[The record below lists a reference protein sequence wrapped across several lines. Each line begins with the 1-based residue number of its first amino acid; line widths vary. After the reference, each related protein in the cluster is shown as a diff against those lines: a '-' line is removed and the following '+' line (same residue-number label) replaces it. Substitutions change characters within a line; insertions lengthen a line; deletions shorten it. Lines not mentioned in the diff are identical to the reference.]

1 MSALLLQLR
10 GACKQQQS
18 QDKSR
23 FQFVLRSR
31 VNCTSYHFPPTLCGF
46 RPFPSSVLPSI
57 LPSFLPFCRF
67 RTLPL
72 RGFRASPLRGFRA
85 SPLRGFRASPWRGFR
100 ALPIATVLKPSLAGA
115 PALPWHGLHALPSSL
130 LPFLFPHAGSALVS
144 CAGSARVLCA
154 GSAPCHLRGF
164 FVFPSFRIWGLGTLE
179 GYHCSNRRQV
189 PYRLGSGP
197 VGLSGL

>member
-1 MSALLLQLR
+1 MRCFCNCAELGNNSKAKINPDSNSYSGPELIVLAIIFHLLCAGSAPFLLL
-10 GACKQQQS
+10 S
-18 QDKSR
+18 
-23 FQFVLRSR
+23 
-31 VNCTSYHFPPTLCGF
+31 F
-46 RPFPSSVLPSI
+46 R
-57 LPSFLPFCRF
+57 PSFLPFFPFAGSALFPCAGSALVRCAGSALVPCAGSARVLGAGSAPCQLQRF
-67 RTLPL
+67 L
-72 RGFRASPLRGFRA
+72 
-85 SPLRGFRASPWRGFR
+85 
-100 ALPIATVLKPSLAGA
+100 SLHLQGL

-130 LPFLFPHAGSALVS
+130 LPFLFRHAGSALVS